1 MPFTNAP
8 WSTPESRL
16 TARQFCSVCL
26 VDLNQPRS
34 EKLKSKCYLPV
45 KSTPKGSYNRNAIR
59 AAMGGHGLM
68 RIKGIPAAAKRKA
81 ARRLIRL
88 AREAGID
95 AGPTIRRLAGR
106 R

>member
-26 VDLNQPRS
+26 IDLNQPRS

-59 AAMGGHGLM
+59 AAMARLTQT
-68 RIKGIPAAAKRKA
+68 KVPADARRRA

-88 AREAGID
+88 AGEAGITVSP
-95 AGPTIRRLAGR
+95 AFRRLAGR